1 MKTNTAREERRLY
14 TRLKKR
20 IPVSIYYNNH
30 EVARCVTHDICI
42 GGARL
47 DLQDSGLTH
56 NALIEITFGVNQW
69 HALHRIRLPSIV
81 VWRNDAQISV
91 AFEMIRKDI
100 EDLMQDSMD
109 CFIPAHDAPV
119 SLQ

>member
-1 MKTNTAREERRLY
+1 M
-14 TRLKKR
+14 
-20 IPVSIYYNNH
+20 
-30 EVARCVTHDICI
+30 VARCVTSDIGI

-47 DLQDSGLTH
+47 DVQDSGLTH

-69 HALHRIRLPSIV
+69 HALYDIRLPSIV
-81 VWRNDAQISV
+81 VWRNDTQISV

-100 EDLMQDSMD
+100 EDLMQDSLDSFVLENDTPM
-109 CFIPAHDAPV
+109 